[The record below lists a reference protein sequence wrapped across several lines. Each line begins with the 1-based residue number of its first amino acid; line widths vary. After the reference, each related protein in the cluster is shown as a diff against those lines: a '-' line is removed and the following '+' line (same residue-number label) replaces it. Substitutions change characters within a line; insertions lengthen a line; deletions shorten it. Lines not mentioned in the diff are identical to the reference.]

1 VTPSVQLDVES
12 LRTLLAV
19 LDHGGMT
26 SAARHLHASQ
36 SAVSW
41 KVKRLEER
49 VGRPLL
55 IREGHTIRPT
65 RDGRAWIDDARRLV
79 DIHDRAVARLQ
90 SSELTG
96 TVKVGSNEEVDA
108 EHIASLLGRFTRAHP
123 LASIEF
129 VIDNTEHLARQLDAG
144 EIDVA
149 VIQVADRD
157 LRTDDV
163 VLWTD
168 VLCWVTS
175 CEAPFDDGVVP
186 LVTFGEHCF
195 YRSFSEPLLT
205 ASGIHYTIAFSG
217 HWTGGVRAAVEAGL
231 GVGVLPSRH
240 LGGDLVEWRRGR
252 DGPPLPR
259 IHQVARTVPGERPA
273 VAAALIDAIADQ
285 LREPSASV
293 IQPSAPVS
301 LSRVAM

>member
-1 VTPSVQLDVES
+1 
-12 LRTLLAV
+12 
-19 LDHGGMT
+19 M
-26 SAARHLHASQ
+26 
-36 SAVSW
+36 
-41 KVKRLEER
+41 
-49 VGRPLL
+49 
-55 IREGHTIRPT
+55 
-65 RDGRAWIDDARRLV
+65 
-79 DIHDRAVARLQ
+79 
-90 SSELTG
+90 
-96 TVKVGSNEEVDA
+96 
-108 EHIASLLGRFTRAHP
+108 
-123 LASIEF
+123 
-129 VIDNTEHLARQLDAG
+129 IDNTEHLARQLDAG

-175 CEAPFDDGVVP
+175 CEAPFDEGVVP

-205 ASGIHYTIAFSG
+205 ASGIDHTVAFSG

-273 VAAALIDAIADQ
+273 VGRGVDRRHRRPTPRTISQRDSAIRSGELVTRRDVDVGHP
-285 LREPSASV
+285 LRPGRPPEQERPCV
-293 IQPSAPVS
+293 P
-301 LSRVAM
+301 